1 MDIGP
6 KTFIEFADR
15 LRPAKTI
22 LWNGP
27 LGVCEF
33 DKYRIGTEQVAGA
46 IAQNEEATSVVGG
59 GDSVAA
65 IKKLGLEE
73 NFTHIS
79 TGGGASLE
87 LLEGKALPG
96 LVCLTDKEEKTHND
110 LKQPEAKKVMTHK
123 EQHEKE

>member
-1 MDIGP
+1 M
-6 KTFIEFADR
+6 EFADI

-33 DKYRIGTEQVAGA
+33 DKYRIGTEQVAQA

-65 IKKLGLEE
+65 IKKLGLED

-96 LVCLTDKEEKTHND
+96 LVCLTDKTEKKHEIQKNSEVKSVSKHT
-110 LKQPEAKKVMTHK
+110 